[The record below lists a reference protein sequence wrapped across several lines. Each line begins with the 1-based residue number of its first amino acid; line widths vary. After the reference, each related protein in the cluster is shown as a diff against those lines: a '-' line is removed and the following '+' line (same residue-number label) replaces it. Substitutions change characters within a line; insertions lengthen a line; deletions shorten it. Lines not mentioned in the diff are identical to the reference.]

1 MRHAARGAG
10 GGGWGVPVGG
20 RGPAVPSPGSVCNQ
34 AAVQIRAAP
43 ACTAA
48 RLASAAT
55 THGCS
60 RTLDLRIRARAHS
73 CADARAHCNPRKNLL
88 HYYSYI
94 AKLKNVLC
102 SFLWSLGIF

>member
-1 MRHAARGAG
+1 M
-10 GGGWGVPVGG
+10 PVGG

-60 RTLDLRIRARAHS
+60 RTLDLRIWGARALMRGCT
-73 CADARAHCNPRKNLL
+73 CAL
-88 HYYSYI
+88 
-94 AKLKNVLC
+94 
-102 SFLWSLGIF
+102 